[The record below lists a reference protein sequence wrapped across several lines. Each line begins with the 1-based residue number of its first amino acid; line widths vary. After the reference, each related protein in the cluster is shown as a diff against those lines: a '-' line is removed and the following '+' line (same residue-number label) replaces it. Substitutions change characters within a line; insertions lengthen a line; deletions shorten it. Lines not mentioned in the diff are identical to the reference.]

1 MISIEFSDIVN
12 YIISNLYIV
21 IRLILALILGG
32 LIGKERGQLN
42 RPAGLRTHM
51 IVCSA
56 SALIMLLGSFMA
68 VNYPNIDITRLAAQ
82 VVSGIGF
89 LGAGAILKDG
99 FSVRGLTTAATLWVV
114 ACIGLAVGGGFYIGG
129 IVTTLLV
136 YGTLK
141 TWGTSSVKSK
151 SRYIGVIVDSIDIT
165 MEDIKVIL
173 VNGGVHISEI
183 GVLETDNSK
192 LFEVRFYCTIDKKT
206 EIDGIVMDL
215 MKINGVKSVHID

>member
-1 MISIEFSDIVN
+1 MINIEVIDIVN

-21 IRLILALILGG
+21 VRLILALILGG

-82 VVSGIGF
+82 VVSGVGF

-151 SRYIGVIVDSIDIT
+151 SRYISAIVDSIDTT